1 MQNNVFDEGLI
12 DYDNVIDLFY
22 SWLFSRLHF
31 LITKYAMNTH
41 AQQKVLDIGCG
52 TGFQSF
58 LYSHYGSSVVGI
70 DISDLMIR
78 QAMNKRKKHLS
89 SNNLILFPECF
100 DFVIRYNNLINSLI
114 NQDLMRKKNSNPSF
128 LISDLFHLP
137 FSNDYFS
144 HINCCGSVISLVE
157 DSHLALH
164 ELTRVLR
171 PGGTLF
177 IDVEA
182 KWSMD
187 RIWTLFDVLLKN
199 RLGYRSSIRDA
210 YQPFLSLRQ
219 NLSIDYPYGE
229 HDNPIDIRIKLFT
242 NSNLKKEFSHLNL
255 RIIKKWTIHSITNLI
270 PSPILDTNQPSAL
283 LKNLFKVLSV
293 LEEKIPF
300 YLPGCNAVY
309 FLQKNQ

>member
-1 MQNNVFDEGLI
+1 M
-12 DYDNVIDLFY
+12 IDLFY

-31 LITKYAMNTH
+31 LITKYAINAH
-41 AQQKVLDIGCG
+41 SQQKVLDIGCG

-58 LYSHYGSSVVGI
+58 LYSHCGSSVVGI
-70 DISDLMIR
+70 DISELMIR
-78 QAMNKRKKHLS
+78 QAMNKRNRHLNS
-89 SNNLILFPECF
+89 KSLILFPECF
-100 DFVIRYNNLINSLI
+100 DFVIKYNNVINSLI
-114 NQDLMRKKNSNPSF
+114 NQDLTRKKSNPSF

-137 FSNDYFS
+137 FVNDYFS

-157 DSHLALH
+157 DSRLALN

-171 PGGTLF
+171 PGGTLL

-199 RLGYRSSIRDA
+199 RFGYRSSIRDA
-210 YQPFLSLRQ
+210 YRPFLSLGQ

-242 NSNLKKEFSHLNL
+242 NSNLKKEFSNL
-255 RIIKKWTIHSITNLI
+255 KLKIMKRWTIHSITNLI
-270 PSPILDTNQPSAL
+270 PSPILDTNQPSTL
-283 LKNLFKVLSV
+283 LKNLFKILSV
-293 LEEKIPF
+293 FEERIPF
-300 YLPGCNAVY
+300 YLPGCNIVY
-309 FLQKNQ
+309 FLQKNN

>member
-1 MQNNVFDEGLI
+1 LQNNVFNEGLI

-31 LITKYAMNTH
+31 LITKYTMNAHT
-41 AQQKVLDIGCG
+41 QQKVLDIGCG

-58 LYSHYGSSVVGI
+58 LYAHCGSSVVGI

-78 QAMNKRKKHLS
+78 QAMNKCKKHLN
-89 SNNLILFPECF
+89 SNSLILFPECF
-100 DFVIRYNNLINSLI
+100 DFVIRYNSRINSLI
-114 NQDLMRKKNSNPSF
+114 TQNLVRKKNSTPSF

-137 FSNDYFS
+137 FSNEYFS

-157 DSHLALH
+157 DNHLALE

-177 IDVEA
+177 IDVES
-182 KWSMD
+182 KWNMD
-187 RIWTLFDVLLKN
+187 RFWTLCDVLLKN
-199 RLGYRSSIRDA
+199 RLGYWSSFKDA

-229 HDNPIDIRIKLFT
+229 RENPIDIRIKLFT
-242 NSNLKKEFSHLNL
+242 NNNLKKEFSSLNL
-255 RIIKKWTIHSITNLI
+255 RIIKRWTIHSITNLI
-270 PSPILDTNQPSAL
+270 PSPILDTNRPSTL
-283 LKNLFKVLSV
+283 LKNLFKMLSV
-293 LEEKIPF
+293 IEENIPF

-309 FLQKNQ
+309 YLQKN